1 MITCKQDLINTYI
14 ENDNG
19 ELRDLYIKKA
29 IDLGVKTCDGG
40 RFEYLLDKVTIGVRD
55 WGYGA
60 QLEWNNREFSDA
72 KHITL
77 SDLKPR
83 TKVEYE
89 KVTDSIFDLK
99 DEFESGLLFTKKFN
113 QEWHQ
118 IKTEEQLGNLL
129 SMNDDP
135 TKNGIYRK
143 VERPVEWWE
152 DAVEYIRSLNG
163 EANPVRMKDEHG
175 DNEIATLNF
184 SVVLSEREARDLAR
198 ILLEQEDENK
208 NNASS

>member
-1 MITCKQDLINTYI
+1 MITCKEDLINTYI
-14 ENDNG
+14 ENDHG
-19 ELRDLYIKKA
+19 ELRDLYVEAMNLFGINAGDGKSFNYLFSGDKKYIA
-29 IDLGVKTCDGG
+29 CMTEFNRNG
-40 RFEYLLDKVTIGVRD
+40 
-55 WGYGA
+55 
-60 QLEWNNREFSDA
+60 QSEWSSNYQDVMEL
-72 KHITL
+72 KKLTL

-83 TKVEYE
+83 NKVEYE
-89 KVTDSIFDLK
+89 KVTESIFDLK
-99 DEFESGLLFTKKFN
+99 DEFCAGLLFTKKFN

-152 DAVEYIRSLNG
+152 DAAEFVKENSCNLHPKANHLDDGGFYVESK
-163 EANPVRMKDEHG
+163 M
-175 DNEIATLNF
+175 T
-184 SVVLSEREARDLAR
+184 RDQWCDFAR